1 MLKEKISPNEIWISE
16 LLQSFFLGF
25 VPVIIL
31 EYTQTNFDVVEL
43 LTTLNP
49 GDNIVIYFFCLLI
62 FQIVV
67 WLVVVNIYQLKPNEN
82 ILKAVNKLH
91 NFSHKLGFAIHG
103 IYRVLAGAIPAALIM
118 LLLQNGLTQ
127 GWERI
132 TILSFVLALSCFWIC
147 LGLEKVSIHTAPKY
161 S

>member
-1 MLKEKISPNEIWISE
+1 MLKEKGSPKEVLISE

-31 EYTQTNFDVVEL
+31 EYTQSNFDVVEV

-49 GDNIVIYFFCLLI
+49 GDNIVIYFFGLLI

-67 WLVVVNIYQLKPNEN
+67 WLVVDNIHQLKPNEN

-103 IYRVLAGAIPAALIM
+103 IYRALAGAIPAALII

-132 TILSFVLALSCFWIC
+132 TVLSFVLSLSCFWVC
-147 LGLEKVSIHTAPKY
+147 LGLEKISIHTAPK
-161 S
+161 